1 MIMAIQY
8 TVAEARGAAT
18 QNVMDEYHR
27 GLINFLCDRVESL
40 ESEKNKADG
49 SFDVCL
55 RSEIITVKGTQ
66 AGIDTIIDTLNNKKS
81 SASIEFVKF
90 EDGTWVRVSDIKWIG
105 DASTFDRPIEG
116 N

>member
-40 ESEKNKADG
+40 ESGKDEVVRN
-49 SFDVCL
+49 FDVCIGNEL
-55 RSEIITVKGTQ
+55 ITVKGTQ
-66 AGIDTIIDTLNNKKS
+66 EGIDAVVDNLNRYIIKEGIN
-81 SASIEFVKF
+81 FVKF
-90 EDGTWVRVSDIKWIG
+90 EDGTWVRVSDIKWMG

>member
-1 MIMAIQY
+1 MAIQY

-40 ESEKNKADG
+40 ESGKDEVVRN
-49 SFDVCL
+49 FDVCIGNKL
-55 RSEIITVKGTQ
+55 ITVKGTQ